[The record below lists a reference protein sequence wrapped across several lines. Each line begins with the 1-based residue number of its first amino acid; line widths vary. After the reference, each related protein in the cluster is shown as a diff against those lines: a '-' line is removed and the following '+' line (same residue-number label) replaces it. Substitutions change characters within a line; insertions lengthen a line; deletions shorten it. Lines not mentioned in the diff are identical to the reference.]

1 MPASLIGVVRGASRL
16 DALRFEVSE
25 PADQGAPW
33 IVAPSFALWP
43 LPRSAR
49 PELWAAWDA
58 LAAVQRWDATTLEH
72 VLVVLRATVPAT
84 EDPGD
89 LPALAA
95 AAYQPPPP
103 RATAAHPRAFRGTK
117 ARPPRPRQPKA
128 IDLRPYLLTRK
139 HIDQVLGLLGA
150 PQLADPYLAW
160 HHQLDTRAGL
170 EPTFVMYLLPLL
182 TRCTWS
188 EVGAFAALARAASLQ
203 EQPALRAALVSVYL
217 AAEEPARA
225 LGWWS
230 YVLAYGAADR
240 LEAANLIATSGVAR
254 LPPIDPSLSA
264 TLASLP
270 AVQRW
275 VGYRGLVSGASPAY
289 LEAGIRLEALARCPL
304 VGPPPGRMDVS
315 GLIQDTI
322 ARLGEAMNSD
332 SGAEFWRTYLWTLC
346 GERSELT
353 ELLADATFA
362 ALAPEA
368 AFTLLRL
375 ATAPHWTPETAAQE
389 WSTLVPLLPRLAQR
403 AAQLSCEYQPKFIE
417 ELRRVYF
424 LAERGAE
431 SVGACMELAFLLA
444 RPPFGTKS
452 VAAPAL
458 LSLTFLEQSPREAF
472 RTAVHK
478 APTSSWLALESACE
492 RLNQARLLGRGLEL
506 LARHLPQL
514 VAATFAT
521 APGPLLQTAR
531 ELRSLSPE
539 DAALVLAEYASRPLA
554 DPRADEAPLARL
566 VELIEP
572 IATAAGPNPIRRAL
586 RRHLRGEAH
595 LSEAQLEGHRQ
606 RLLATLGQVR
616 LAAIRQTL
624 EQRLAAR
631 LQVPKLET
639 SAARH
644 AAAILGRVEENRR
657 QLRRLL
663 TAALSG
669 DRQWRLRHPRT
680 LEWFTRHPT
689 IDRDLW
695 LTGIETHGH
704 LDGIGALRLAIEDD
718 PLETLKLGTY
728 VGTCLGHGGGLEYS
742 AAAVTLDVNKQVVYA
757 RDPHGTVVG
766 RQLLALSEQEQ
777 LVCFEIYGTIAPAL
791 LKPLFLQYDRTLAA
805 KLRLPLHNAD
815 PDQPYDIATIL
826 SQEWWDDTAIAIPP
840 TDPAEKTP

>member
-1 MPASLIGVVRGASRL
+1 MPAALIGVVRGATRL
-16 DALRFEVSE
+16 DALRFEV
-25 PADQGAPW
+25 ADPVDRGAPW
-33 IVAPSFALWP
+33 LVAPSCALRP
-43 LPRSAR
+43 LPRNDR
-49 PELWAAWDA
+49 PALWAAWEA
-58 LAAVQRWDATTLEH
+58 LAAVRSWDATTLEH

-84 EDPGD
+84 ESPGD

-95 AAYQPPPP
+95 EAYQPPPP

-117 ARPPRPRQPKA
+117 ARPSRPRQPRA

-139 HIDQVLGLLGA
+139 HIEQVLALLGA
-150 PQLADPYLAW
+150 PQPADPYLAW

-188 EVGAFAALARAASLQ
+188 EVGAFAALARAASLH
-203 EQPALRAALVSVYL
+203 EQPNLRATLISVYL
-217 AAEEPARA
+217 AAEDPARA

-230 YVLAYGAADR
+230 HVLAYGAADR
-240 LEAANLIATSGVAR
+240 IEAANLIATSGVAR
-254 LPPIDPSLSA
+254 LPPIDPSLGA

-270 AVQRW
+270 AAQRW
-275 VGYRGLVSGASPAY
+275 VCYRGLVSGASPAY

-304 VGPPPGRMDVS
+304 AGPPPGRMDVTL
-315 GLIQDTI
+315 LIQETI

-332 SGAEFWRTYLWTLC
+332 SGAEFWRCYLWMLC
-346 GERSELT
+346 GERPELT

-375 ATAPHWTPETAAQE
+375 AAAPGWNPETAAQE

-403 AAQLSCEYQPKFIE
+403 AAQLSWEYQPKFIE
-417 ELRRVYF
+417 ELRRVYY

-431 SVGACMELAFLLA
+431 SVGACVELAFLLA
-444 RPPFGTKS
+444 RSPFGTES

-458 LSLTFLEQSPREAF
+458 PSLTFLELPREAC
-472 RTAVHK
+472 RVAVQQ
-478 APTSSWLALESACE
+478 APAASWLALERACE

-506 LARHLPQL
+506 LVRHLPQL
-514 VAATFAT
+514 VASTFVT
-521 APGPLLQTAR
+521 APGPLLHAAR
-531 ELRSLSPE
+531 EVCSLSRE
-539 DAALVLAEYASRPLA
+539 DAALALAEYASRPLA
-554 DPRADEAPLARL
+554 DPRVDESPLTRL
-566 VELIEP
+566 VELVEP
-572 IATAAGPNPIRRAL
+572 ITTAGGPNPIRRAL

-606 RLLATLGQVR
+606 RLLAALDSVR
-616 LAAIRQTL
+616 LAAIRQAL

-631 LQVPKLET
+631 LQVSKLET
-639 SAARH
+639 SVARH
-644 AAAILGRVEENRR
+644 AAAILGRVDGNRR

-663 TAALSG
+663 TATLAG

-680 LEWFTRHPT
+680 LEWFAQHPT

-704 LDGIGALRLAIEDD
+704 LDGIGTLHLAIEDD

-805 KLRLPLHNAD
+805 KLRLPLHSAD

-826 SQEWWDDTAIAIPP
+826 SHEWWDDTAIAVPP
-840 TDPAEKTP
+840 TDPAANRP